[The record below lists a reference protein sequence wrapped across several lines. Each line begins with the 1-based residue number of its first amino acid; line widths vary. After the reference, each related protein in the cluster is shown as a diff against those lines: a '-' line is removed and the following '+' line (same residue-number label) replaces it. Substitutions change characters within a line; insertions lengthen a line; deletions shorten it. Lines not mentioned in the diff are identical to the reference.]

1 MLRRRPRRTAP
12 SWLRHPAAVPLCLG
26 VLYLAA
32 TVATML
38 LAFSMVAWWPALLAI
53 ALAVVTMLCAM
64 SAWRRL

>member
-1 MLRRRPRRTAP
+1 
-12 SWLRHPAAVPLCLG
+12 VPLCLG

-38 LAFSMVAWWPALLAI
+38 LAFSMVAWWPVLLAI